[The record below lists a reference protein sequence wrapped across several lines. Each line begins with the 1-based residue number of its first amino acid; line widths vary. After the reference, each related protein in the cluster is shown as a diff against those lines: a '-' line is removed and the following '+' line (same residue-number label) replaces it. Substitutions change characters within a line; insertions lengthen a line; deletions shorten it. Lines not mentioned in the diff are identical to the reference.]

1 VAGLAGTTALNA
13 ATYAD
18 MAMRG
23 AVLLWQHGATFTGF
37 PGRTGGRNPARGVRT
52 AGGVTGGASR

>member
-1 VAGLAGTTALNA
+1 LGK
-13 ATYAD
+13 
-18 MAMRG
+18 R
-23 AVLLWQHGATFTGF
+23 GATFTGF

>member
-1 VAGLAGTTALNA
+1 MAGLAGTTALNA

-37 PGRTGGRNPARGVRT
+37 PGAPA
-52 AGGVTGGASR
+52 GATRHVVSARPAA